1 MNEITNKILSDIRTL
16 RTQGNTWEA
25 PEWALTKAK
34 QLGCQHNH
42 PKVIEYGLF
51 QVIEEFERSQ
61 MLVEAEI
68 EAKVES
74 RVADRLRA
82 MGHKVS
88 EATSVFTHQA
98 SVFASQTTN
107 KIKSLASSLM
117 KKSTKEVVQ
126 EVVAPPAE

>member
-1 MNEITNKILSDIRTL
+1 MNEITSKILSDIRTL
-16 RTQGNTWEA
+16 RSQGNTWDP
-25 PEWALTKAK
+25 PEWATTKAK

-42 PKVIEYGLF
+42 PKVIEWGLF
-51 QVIEEFERSQ
+51 QVVEEFERSQ

-117 KKSTKEVVQ
+117 KKSTKEVPQ
-126 EVVAPPAE
+126 ETVSPPGE